1 MKRLQLILPAL
12 IISLITYAQIPE
24 TIIVGDVYD
33 AYTGEPLSNVNIYFQ
48 GTSIGTTSNPDG
60 MFLLRGEI
68 DRARTMVVS
77 AIGYYSERFRIEAG
91 QQVAADIAL
100 KEKISN
106 LGDVFITP
114 GSNPA
119 LPLME
124 NVRKHRQINERILE
138 LDQANSQTALYVS
151 DIQSRHLDR
160 KSVV

>member
-68 DRARTMVVS
+68 DRAFSYRSRTAS
-77 AIGYYSERFRIEAG
+77 RSRYRIERE
-91 QQVAADIAL
+91 D
-100 KEKISN
+100 
-106 LGDVFITP
+106 
-114 GSNPA
+114 
-119 LPLME
+119 
-124 NVRKHRQINERILE
+124 
-138 LDQANSQTALYVS
+138 
-151 DIQSRHLDR
+151 
-160 KSVV
+160 